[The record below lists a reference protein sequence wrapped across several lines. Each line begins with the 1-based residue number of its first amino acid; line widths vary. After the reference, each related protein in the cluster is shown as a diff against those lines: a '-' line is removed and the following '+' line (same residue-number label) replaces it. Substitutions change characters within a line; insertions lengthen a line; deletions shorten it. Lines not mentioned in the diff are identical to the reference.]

1 MTRIKFCGLSGIC
14 DVEAANEL
22 KPSYVGFVFA
32 KGSRRR
38 ISPETAAM
46 LREKLDPVI
55 PAVGV
60 FVDEDVRSVAQ
71 LLRAGIIDIAQLHGS
86 EDDGY
91 IARLRTLT
99 DKPVI
104 QAFRVRTAE
113 DAAAAE
119 KSTADYILLDA
130 GAGAGEVFDWSLVRE
145 VRRPFFLAGGLTP
158 GNVGA
163 AIRSLHPYAVDVS
176 SGIET
181 DGVKDI
187 EKMRAFAAA
196 VRGEE
201 KG

>member
-71 LLRAGIIDIAQLHGS
+71 LLRAGIIDIVQLHGS

-104 QAFRVRTAE
+104 QAFRVRTAD

-119 KSTADYILLDA
+119 KSTADHILLDA
-130 GAGAGEVFDWSLVRE
+130 GAGAGEVFDWSLVHE